1 MIPAIHAIERDM
13 INPMRD
19 LPGWCWYSDNPPLCA
34 ETSPEGENDTCVRG
48 RDYRGFSDIA
58 GTLTLTIAWFVI
70 IICMV
75 LIVSK
80 VRRLERNMGRY
91 AVGGG
96 GNRRGARRGNEPSYN
111 RTRATSRQALLYISV
126 FFLTYSPVVLLQ
138 MIDNSDGLEEERRRK
153 FAVAIFVKI
162 LTPLQVRRTCR
173 KNIAFFST
181 PTPWIL
187 TNAAFLALVTDPLLE
202 FENRDS

>member
-1 MIPAIHAIERDM
+1 MGGITRDV

-34 ETSPEGENDTCVRG
+34 ETSPEGENDTCIRG
-48 RDYRGFSDIA
+48 RDYKGFSDIA
-58 GTLTLTIAWFVI
+58 STSTLVFAWLII
-70 IICMV
+70 IICMM
-75 LIVSK
+75 LIVCK

-96 GNRRGARRGNEPSYN
+96 GNCRGARRGNEPSYI

-126 FFLTYSPVVLLQ
+126 FFLTYSPMVVLLQ
-138 MIDNSDGLEEERRRK
+138 MKDNSDDLELERRRK
-153 FAVAIFVKI
+153 FSVAIFVKL

-173 KNIAFFST
+173 YIVCLLFNPHT
-181 PTPWIL
+181 VD
-187 TNAAFLALVTDPLLE
+187 LA
-202 FENRDS
+202 

>member
-1 MIPAIHAIERDM
+1 MIPAINAIARDI

-34 ETSPEGENDTCVRG
+34 ETSTEGENDTCIRG
-48 RDYRGFSDIA
+48 RDYATYAGIA
-58 GTLTLTIAWFVI
+58 GTVPLTFAWFVI
-70 IICMV
+70 IVCMV
-75 LIVSK
+75 LIVRK

-126 FFLTYSPVVLLQ
+126 FFLTYSPVVVLLQ
-138 MIDNSDGLEEERRRK
+138 MKDNSDDLEEERRRK

-173 KNIAFFST
+173 YM
-181 PTPWIL
+181 L
-187 TNAAFLALVTDPLLE
+187 CFLFNPHTVDLH
-202 FENRDS
+202 